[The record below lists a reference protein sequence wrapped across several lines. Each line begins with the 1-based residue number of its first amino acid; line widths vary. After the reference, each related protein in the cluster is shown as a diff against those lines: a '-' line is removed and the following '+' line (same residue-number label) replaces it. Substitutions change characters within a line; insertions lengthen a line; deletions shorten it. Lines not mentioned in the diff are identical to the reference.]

1 MKVKRWLSAL
11 VLLSLS
17 GCISQPPRPVQS
29 TAFQAN
35 TPTASY
41 TQPSRPAN
49 TASLQPTNTA
59 QKPTQQTSGPTPE
72 WTSEAKMTSPPG
84 YASTIEKARLDLAVR
99 LGLEL
104 VAIQFIRLSPDEFP
118 ADTLGCLGPDVTPRP
133 IPAMVSGQVIILE
146 VGGVR
151 YSYHARKEQVVF
163 CGPWQ

>member
-84 YASTIEKARLDLAVR
+84 YASTIEKAR
-99 LGLEL
+99 
-104 VAIQFIRLSPDEFP
+104 PDEFP